1 MSYKP
6 ETPFLIRVNNHMKK
20 KEVNILAVNPGTK
33 YVGLAVFRGPDLVY
47 WGIKVLK
54 GKWSKE
60 KMNCIEKTLLSLID
74 QHNITT
80 MVIKKVDAARTS
92 KNLNALVASIE
103 RCGMKKK
110 LKVCPYTLSELK
122 KFLALGT
129 RINKIELAGL
139 AVARYQFLIHQLEKE
154 RKHKHPYFVRM
165 FEAIAAGILAFNR
178 FQKN

>member
-1 MSYKP
+1 
-6 ETPFLIRVNNHMKK
+6 MKK

-33 YVGLAVFRGPDLVY
+33 YVGLAVFHGSDLVY

-60 KMNCIEKTLLSLID
+60 KMKCVEKTLLNLID
-74 QHNITT
+74 QHSVTT
-80 MVIKKVDAARTS
+80 LVIKKVDSSRTS
-92 KNLNALVASIE
+92 RNLNALVESIE
-103 RCGMKKK
+103 QCVKERK

-122 KFLALGT
+122 KFLALGN
-129 RINKIELAGL
+129 RINKMEIAGL
-139 AVARYQFLIHQLEKE
+139 AVARYQFLIHQLERE

-178 FQKN
+178 LKR